1 MLNINANNHIN
12 IIYKAISA
20 DDEYLVVDT
29 ICNLIANSV
38 VYNKKEL
45 HNILKKN
52 NIKLNEEADDKE
64 YINAILYAIK
74 NKKDFDR
81 DYALLLLKTNDL
93 DNSNNN
99 VNIIRKSLKLLNK
112 DNNYLI
118 LKKSFGIR
126 KILDDNKKFTYF
138 NAISNIEAVTRKEII
153 KRSIISFALGVG
165 ISVVTFFVINYFNQ
179 RKRIQYYND
188 ELHNKRNEKNK
199 KEYDINKITD
209 F

>member
-1 MLNINANNHIN
+1 MININENNHIN

-20 DDEYLVVDT
+20 DDEYLVIDT
-29 ICNLIANSV
+29 ICNLVANSIL
-38 VYNKKEL
+38 YNKKEL
-45 HNILKKN
+45 YNILKKN

-64 YINAILYAIK
+64 YVNAILYAIE

-81 DYALLLLKTNDL
+81 DYALLLLKTNNL
-93 DNSNNN
+93 DDSNNN

-118 LKKSFGIR
+118 LKKIYGIK
-126 KILDDNKKFTYF
+126 KILDDNKKYTYY

-153 KRSIISFALGVG
+153 KRSIISFAIGVG
-165 ISVVTFFVINYFNQ
+165 ISFVIFFIISYFNQ
-179 RKRIQYYND
+179 RKRLQYYND
-188 ELHNKRNEKNK
+188 ELNNKRKEKNK
-199 KEYDINKITD
+199 NEYDINKIID